1 MVEYIHTEIHKQ
13 SLFNNTNDMGDS
25 MVFFDSYLDT
35 VSYEMYGKTFI
46 HLNNSESLY
55 VTAKINMDVIIH
67 SNLKD
72 SLYDNK

>member
-1 MVEYIHTEIHKQ
+1 
-13 SLFNNTNDMGDS
+13 MGDS

-46 HLNNSESLY
+46 NLTNSESLY
-55 VTAKINMDVIIH
+55 VTAKINMDVLIY
-67 SNLKD
+67 SRLRD

>member
-1 MVEYIHTEIHKQ
+1 
-13 SLFNNTNDMGDS
+13 MGDS

-46 HLNNSESLY
+46 HLTSTESLY
-55 VTAKINMDVIIH
+55 VTAKINMDVLIY
-67 SNLKD
+67 SRLRD

>member
-1 MVEYIHTEIHKQ
+1 
-13 SLFNNTNDMGDS
+13 

-46 HLNNSESLY
+46 NLTNSESLY
-55 VTAKINMDVIIH
+55 VTAKINMDVLIY
-67 SNLKD
+67 SRLRD